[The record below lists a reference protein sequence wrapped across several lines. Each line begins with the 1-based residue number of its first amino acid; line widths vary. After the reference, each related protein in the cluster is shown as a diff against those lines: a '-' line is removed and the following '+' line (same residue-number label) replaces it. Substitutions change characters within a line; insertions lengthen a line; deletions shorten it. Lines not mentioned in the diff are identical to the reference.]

1 LVSGV
6 NPRRLFPRKPTIH
19 FYPEIEI
26 CPLCG
31 AKLQVLK
38 TQSKTVVTLDIG
50 AFTSKET
57 CLECSCHD
65 EVYGSQELRALVPD
79 HGTFG
84 FDVIVHVGKALFV
97 RCLGV
102 GEIVNELALRNIS
115 ISPSEVT
122 FLGKKFIAYLAHAHR
137 EAREVIRDSMQ
148 KRGGYILHV
157 DGTREGNSPN
167 LFCGLDEISN
177 LVLDS
182 IKIPS
187 EKKEL
192 LIPFF
197 KRLKKQYGEPVA
209 LVHDMGK
216 GILSAVEEV
225 FPGILDFICHF
236 HFLRDIGK
244 DLFGK
249 EYKIVFDRLKKHGIR
264 TALRKRLKS
273 LEKKIGDDLHAL
285 DDFKIDFDEGA
296 FEISRIEQVPT
307 ITTYALI
314 QWIFDAS
321 SSAAGYG
328 FPFDC
333 PHLAFYQR
341 VKTAHALL
349 KQIMDI
355 LLRNK
360 FKDNKPFYRLW
371 HLLDKVVSDKKLMGA
386 ATSMEEK
393 IPVFDEL
400 REALRIALPDGKDG
414 LNDDG
419 TGDDMSTIE
428 NAVKAFRHRV
438 MSDDRLT
445 ANNDY
450 LKMIA
455 QIDKYWEKLF
465 ADPITVQTH
474 WGPIE
479 MTPQRTNNILER
491 FFRDLKRN
499 GRKKTGS
506 SCLSKMLHALLAD
519 TPLVANLKSEQ
530 YLNTILGDCK
540 SLEQRF
546 SKIDA
551 AQVREYLNN
560 QHNEPLKFS
569 TKIKPLIKQQNL
581 PDRLVQ
587 LFQQAKA
594 SKSNGHL

>member
-1 LVSGV
+1 MSPQ
-6 NPRRLFPRKPTIH
+6 NLFPHKPTIH
-19 FYPEIEI
+19 FYPEVEI

-38 TQSKTVVTLDIG
+38 TQSKRVVTLDIG
-50 AFTSKET
+50 AFTALET
-57 CLECSCHD
+57 CLKCRCHD
-65 EVYGSQELRALVPD
+65 EVFGSAELRALAPD
-79 HGTFG
+79 RCTFG
-84 FDVIVHVGKALFV
+84 FDVIVHVGQALFV

-102 GEIVNELALRNIS
+102 QEIVDELSLRNIS
-115 ISPSEVT
+115 ISQSEVT

-137 EAREVIRDSMQ
+137 EAQEEIRDAMQ

-157 DGTREGNSPN
+157 DGTCEGSSPN
-167 LFCGLDEISN
+167 LFCGLDELSD

-187 EKKEL
+187 EKKAL

-197 KRLKKQYGEPVA
+197 KRLKAQYGEPVA

-216 GILSAVEEV
+216 GILAAVEEV
-225 FPGILDFICHF
+225 FPGVPDFICHF
-236 HFLRDIGK
+236 HFLRDTGK

-264 TALRKRLKS
+264 TALRERLKA

-285 DDFKIDFDEGA
+285 SDFKADLDKGA
-296 FEISRIEQVPT
+296 FEISHIEQVPT
-307 ITTYALI
+307 IATYALI

-341 VKTAHALL
+341 VKTAHAVL

-355 LLRNK
+355 LLRNR

-371 HLLDKVVSDKKLMGA
+371 HLLDKVVSDKKLAGA

-393 IPVFDEL
+393 IPVLDEL

-419 TGDDMSTIE
+419 ITDDISTIE
-428 NAVKAFRHRV
+428 SAVKAFRQRV

-465 ADPITVQTH
+465 ADPITVQTQR
-474 WGPIE
+474 GPTKVI
-479 MTPQRTNNILER
+479 PQRTNNLLER
-491 FFRDLKRN
+491 FFRDLKRG

-519 TPLVANLKSEQ
+519 TPLIANLKSEE
-530 YLNTILGDCK
+530 YLNAILGDCK

-546 SKIDA
+546 SQIDA
-551 AQVREYLNN
+551 AQVREYLTH

-569 TKIKPLIKQQNL
+569 AKIKPLIKQESL
-581 PDRLVQ
+581 PIKIVQ
-587 LFQQAKA
+587 LFQRAKA
-594 SKSNGHL
+594 TQSNGHLWS

>member
-1 LVSGV
+1 MPRISPKTVNAVRVLLKKKKVFDFPTLLSFLNCSIRSGRLKLTQWQAHTSYNKSGQYYALPDVPRFDENGLWWFKGAYFSKYGTLKNTVVHLVGTSSAGLTGDQIGELV
-6 NPRRLFPRKPTIH
+6 GLNPRSFLHH
-19 FYPEIEI
+19 FR
-26 CPLCG
+26 
-31 AKLQVLK
+31 
-38 TQSKTVVTLDIG
+38 D
-50 AFTSKET
+50 T
-57 CLECSCHD
+57 CN
-65 EVYGSQELRALVPD
+65 
-79 HGTFG
+79 
-84 FDVIVHVGKALFV
+84 ALFI
-97 RCLGV
+97 RCLSV
-102 GEIVNELALRNIS
+102 QEIVDELSLRNIS
-115 ISPSEVT
+115 ISQSEVT

-137 EAREVIRDSMQ
+137 EAQEEIRDAMQ

-157 DGTREGNSPN
+157 DGTCEGSSPN
-167 LFCGLDEISN
+167 LFCGLDELSD

-187 EKKEL
+187 EKKAL

-197 KRLKKQYGEPVA
+197 KRLKAQYGEPVA

-216 GILSAVEEV
+216 GILAAVEEV
-225 FPGILDFICHF
+225 FPGVPDFICHF
-236 HFLRDIGK
+236 HFLRDTGK

-264 TALRKRLKS
+264 TALRERLKA

-285 DDFKIDFDEGA
+285 SDFKADLDKGA
-296 FEISRIEQVPT
+296 FEISHIEQVPT
-307 ITTYALI
+307 IATYALI

-341 VKTAHALL
+341 VKTAHGVL

-355 LLRNK
+355 LLRNRV
-360 FKDNKPFYRLW
+360 KDNKPFYRLW
-371 HLLDKVVSDKKLMGA
+371 HLLDKVVSDKKLAGA

-393 IPVFDEL
+393 IPVLDEL

-419 TGDDMSTIE
+419 ITDDISTIE
-428 NAVKAFRHRV
+428 SAVKAFRQRV

-465 ADPITVQTH
+465 ADPITVQTQR
-474 WGPIE
+474 GPTKVI
-479 MTPQRTNNILER
+479 PQRTNNLLER
-491 FFRDLKRN
+491 F
-499 GRKKTGS
+499 
-506 SCLSKMLHALLAD
+506 LHCRWF
-519 TPLVANLKSEQ
+519 
-530 YLNTILGDCK
+530 LN
-540 SLEQRF
+540 E
-546 SKIDA
+546 
-551 AQVREYLNN
+551 E
-560 QHNEPLKFS
+560 
-569 TKIKPLIKQQNL
+569 
-581 PDRLVQ
+581 
-587 LFQQAKA
+587 
-594 SKSNGHL
+594 